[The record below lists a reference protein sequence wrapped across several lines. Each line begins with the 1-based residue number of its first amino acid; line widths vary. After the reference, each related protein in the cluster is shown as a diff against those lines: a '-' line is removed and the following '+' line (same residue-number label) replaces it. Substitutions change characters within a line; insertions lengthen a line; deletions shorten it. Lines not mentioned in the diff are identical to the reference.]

1 MTDAW
6 SAAIE
11 RAFALLDERSLL
23 EETYRFVSVP
33 SPTGHEADFAHAYAT
48 VLEKIG
54 LQVELDDEW
63 PDSPSVIGRW
73 PRTGTGT
80 GTGPVLQFDGHLD
93 AIVVPHA
100 PPTLDIDA
108 GVVRGRGSAD
118 MKGGLAAIAHAV
130 RALIQAEVPLAG
142 GLLVTAH
149 GLHEAPGGDQRT
161 IQSLL
166 RKGVRGDAALVAEL
180 SHDDLPVTA
189 KGMSIFR
196 IQLARDGG
204 VMHEVELD
212 RPERNPL
219 YGVRL
224 LLNGLGAIA
233 SRLAAQSR
241 SRASADYPS
250 AGAESLFVG
259 EVHAGDFYNRVP
271 ISAEVVGTRRYA
283 LPGSKEQVAAE
294 LNELCAEVA
303 EQTGLRPR
311 VALQEVGKP
320 YALDP
325 GEPLIA
331 AVRRGFARAT
341 GGDLPLAG
349 AGAVGNAVDF
359 VAQGVPAVYHG
370 VNQATAHSDDEHV
383 SGADLLR
390 AARVYAASAVEFCGL
405 TERLTERRAEEE
417 PRRGA

>member
-1 MTDAW
+1 VTGDSLTD
-6 SAAIE
+6 AIE
-11 RAFALLDERSLL
+11 RALTFLDERSLL

-33 SPTGHEADFAHAYAT
+33 SPTGQEADFARAYAA

-54 LQVELDDEW
+54 LRVELDEEW

-73 PRTGTGT
+73 PGTGAGT
-80 GTGPVLQFDGHLD
+80 GGGPVLQFDGHLD

-100 PPTLDIDA
+100 PPVLDLEA

-130 RALIQAEVPLAG
+130 RALLEAEVPLAG

-161 IQSLL
+161 IQSVL

-180 SHDDLPVTA
+180 SHDDLPIAA

-212 RPERNPL
+212 RQERNPL

-224 LLNGLGAIA
+224 LLNGLDAMA
-233 SRLAAQSR
+233 SRLAER
-241 SRASADYPS
+241 VHPLVGAD
-250 AGAESLFVG
+250 SLFVG
-259 EVHAGDFYNRVP
+259 ELRGGDFYNRVP
-271 ISAEVVGTRRYA
+271 IAAEVVGTRRYA
-283 LPGSKEQVAAE
+283 LPGSKELVAAE
-294 LNELCAEVA
+294 LEELCAEVTRH
-303 EQTGLRPR
+303 TGLSLR
-311 VALQEVGKP
+311 VELQEVGKP
-320 YALDP
+320 YALDA
-325 GEPLIA
+325 GEPVIA
-331 AVRRGFARAT
+331 AVRRGFRHAT
-341 GGDLPLAG
+341 GGELPLAG

-383 SGADLLR
+383 TGADLLR

-405 TERLTERRAEEE
+405 AEGGQH
-417 PRRGA
+417 RGA

>member
-1 MTDAW
+1 
-6 SAAIE
+6 
-11 RAFALLDERSLL
+11 
-23 EETYRFVSVP
+23 
-33 SPTGHEADFAHAYAT
+33 
-48 VLEKIG
+48 
-54 LQVELDDEW
+54 
-63 PDSPSVIGRW
+63 
-73 PRTGTGT
+73 
-80 GTGPVLQFDGHLD
+80 
-93 AIVVPHA
+93 
-100 PPTLDIDA
+100 
-108 GVVRGRGSAD
+108 
-118 MKGGLAAIAHAV
+118 
-130 RALIQAEVPLAG
+130 
-142 GLLVTAH
+142 
-149 GLHEAPGGDQRT
+149 
-161 IQSLL
+161 
-166 RKGVRGDAALVAEL
+166 
-180 SHDDLPVTA
+180 
-189 KGMSIFR
+189 
-196 IQLARDGG
+196 
-204 VMHEVELD
+204 
-212 RPERNPL
+212 
-219 YGVRL
+219 
-224 LLNGLGAIA
+224 
-233 SRLAAQSR
+233 
-241 SRASADYPS
+241 
-250 AGAESLFVG
+250 
-259 EVHAGDFYNRVP
+259 VP

-283 LPGSKEQVAAE
+283 LPGSKEHVAAE

>member
-1 MTDAW
+1 VTD
-6 SAAIE
+6 SRTGAIE

-33 SPTGHEADFAHAYAT
+33 SPTGQEADFARAYAA

-54 LQVELDDEW
+54 LQVELDEEW

-73 PRTGTGT
+73 PGMGAGTSG
-80 GTGPVLQFDGHLD
+80 GPVLQFDGHLD

-100 PPTLDIDA
+100 PPALDLDA
-108 GVVRGRGSAD
+108 AVVRGRGSAD

-130 RALIQAEVPLAG
+130 RALLQAEVPLAG

-161 IQSLL
+161 IRSLIG
-166 RKGVRGDAALVAEL
+166 KGVRGDAALVAEL
-180 SHDDLPVTA
+180 SHYDLPITA

-196 IQLARDGG
+196 IRLARDGG

-224 LLNGLGAIA
+224 LLNGLDAMA
-233 SRLAAQSR
+233 SRVAGRVHPL
-241 SRASADYPS
+241 

-259 EVHAGDFYNRVP
+259 EVRGGDFYNRVP
-271 ISAEVVGTRRYA
+271 VAAEVVGTRRYA
-283 LPGSKEQVAAE
+283 LPGSRELIAAE
-294 LNELCAEVA
+294 LEELCAEVA
-303 EQTGLRPR
+303 AQTRLSLW
-311 VALQEVGKP
+311 VELQEVGKP
-320 YALDP
+320 YALDA
-325 GEPLIA
+325 GEPVIA

-341 GGDLPLAG
+341 GDELPLAG

-370 VNQATAHSDDEHV
+370 VNQATAHSDDEYV
-383 SGADLLR
+383 SGGDLLR

-405 TERLTERRAEEE
+405 AEGA

>member
-1 MTDAW
+1 MTD
-6 SAAIE
+6 SLTDAIE
-11 RAFALLDERSLL
+11 RAFTHLDEHSLL

-33 SPTGHEADFAHAYAT
+33 SPTGQEADFAHAYAA

-54 LQVELDDEW
+54 LQVELDEEW
-63 PDSPSVIGRW
+63 PDSPTVIGRW
-73 PRTGTGT
+73 PGTGSN
-80 GTGPVLQFDGHLD
+80 GGPVLQFDGHLD
-93 AIVVPHA
+93 AIVVPHV
-100 PPTLDIDA
+100 PPVLDLEA

-130 RALIQAEVPLAG
+130 RALFEAEVPLAG

-161 IQSLL
+161 IQSVL

-180 SHDDLPVTA
+180 SHYDLPIAA

-196 IQLARDGG
+196 IHLARDGG

-212 RPERNPL
+212 RPARNPL

-224 LLNGLGAIA
+224 LLNGLDAMA
-233 SRLAAQSR
+233 SRLVEQVHPLVG
-241 SRASADYPS
+241 AD
-250 AGAESLFVG
+250 SLFVG
-259 EVHAGDFYNRVP
+259 EVRGGDFYNRVP
-271 ISAEVVGTRRYA
+271 TAAEVVGTRRYA

-294 LNELCAEVA
+294 LEELCAEVTR
-303 EQTGLRPR
+303 QTGLSLQ
-311 VALQEVGKP
+311 VELQEVGKP
-320 YALDP
+320 YALDV
-325 GEPLIA
+325 GEPVIA
-331 AVRRGFARAT
+331 AVRRGFWHAT
-341 GGDLPLAG
+341 GGELPLAG

-383 SGADLLR
+383 TGADLLR
-390 AARVYAASAVEFCGL
+390 AARVYTASAVEFCGL
-405 TERLTERRAEEE
+405 AEGKQHGRA
-417 PRRGA
+417 

>member
-1 MTDAW
+1 VTDALL
-6 SAAIE
+6 AAIE
-11 RAFALLDERSLL
+11 RAFTLLDERSLL

-33 SPTGHEADFAHAYAT
+33 SPTGQEADFAHAYAT

-54 LQVELDDEW
+54 LRVELDEEW

-73 PRTGTGT
+73 PGAGA
-80 GTGPVLQFDGHLD
+80 GPVLQFDGHLD

-100 PPTLDIDA
+100 PPTLDADA

-118 MKGGLAAIAHAV
+118 MKGGLAAIAHAA

-196 IQLARDGG
+196 IKLARDGG

-224 LLNGLGAIA
+224 LLNGLDAMA
-233 SRLAAQSR
+233 SRLAAR
-241 SRASADYPS
+241 THPLT
-250 AGAESLFVG
+250 GAESLFVG
-259 EVHAGDFYNRVP
+259 EVRGGDFYNRVP
-271 ISAEVVGTRRYA
+271 IRAEVVGTRRYA
-283 LPGSKEQVAAE
+283 LPGSKELVAAE

-303 EQTGLRPR
+303 RQTGLS
-311 VALQEVGKP
+311 VHVELQEVGKP
-320 YALDP
+320 YALDT
-325 GEPLIA
+325 GEPVIA

-405 TERLTERRAEEE
+405 AEGE
-417 PRRGA
+417 PRDGA

>member
-1 MTDAW
+1 VTDSLTDA
-6 SAAIE
+6 ID

-33 SPTGHEADFAHAYAT
+33 SPTGQEADFACAYAT
-48 VLEKIG
+48 VLEKTG
-54 LQVELDDEW
+54 LRVELDEEW

-73 PRTGTGT
+73 TGAGTGANS
-80 GTGPVLQFDGHLD
+80 GPVLQLDGHLD

-100 PPTLDIDA
+100 PPVLDLEA
-108 GVVRGRGSAD
+108 GEVRGRGSAD
-118 MKGGLAAIAHAV
+118 MKGALAAIAHAV
-130 RALIQAEVPLAG
+130 RALLAAEVPLAG

-161 IQSLL
+161 LRSVL

-180 SHDDLPVTA
+180 SHYDLPIAA

-196 IQLARDGG
+196 IQIARDGG

-219 YGVRL
+219 YGLRL
-224 LLNGLGAIA
+224 LLNGLDAMA
-233 SRLAAQSR
+233 SRLAGRVHSL
-241 SRASADYPS
+241 

-259 EVHAGDFYNRVP
+259 EVRGGDFYNRVP
-271 ISAEVVGTRRYA
+271 IQAEVVGTRRYA
-283 LPGSKEQVAAE
+283 LPGSKELVAAE
-294 LNELCAEVA
+294 LEELCAEVTTH
-303 EQTGLRPR
+303 TGLSLR
-311 VALQEVGKP
+311 AELQEVGEP
-320 YALDP
+320 YLLDV
-325 GEPLIA
+325 GEPVIA
-331 AVRRGFARAT
+331 AVRRGFWHAT
-341 GGDLPLAG
+341 KGELPLAG

-405 TERLTERRAEEE
+405 AEGGQH
-417 PRRGA
+417 RGA

>member
-1 MTDAW
+1 MTD
-6 SAAIE
+6 SRTDAIE
-11 RAFALLDERSLL
+11 RAFTLLDERSLL

-33 SPTGHEADFAHAYAT
+33 SPTGQEAAFAHAYAT

-54 LQVELDDEW
+54 LQVELDEEW

-73 PRTGTGT
+73 PGTGT
-80 GTGPVLQFDGHLD
+80 ETNGGPVLQFDGHLD

-100 PPTLDIDA
+100 PPVLDLEA

-118 MKGGLAAIAHAV
+118 MKGGLAAIARAV
-130 RALIQAEVPLAG
+130 RVLLQAEVPLAG

-161 IQSLL
+161 LRSIL

-180 SHDDLPVTA
+180 SHYDLPITA

-219 YGVRL
+219 YGLRL
-224 LLNGLGAIA
+224 LLNGLDAMA
-233 SRLAAQSR
+233 SRLAER
-241 SRASADYPS
+241 VHPLV
-250 AGAESLFVG
+250 GAESLFVG
-259 EVHAGDFYNRVP
+259 EVRGGDFYNRVP
-271 ISAEVVGTRRYA
+271 IEAEVVGTRRYA
-283 LPGSKEQVAAE
+283 LPGSKELVAAE
-294 LNELCAEVA
+294 LEELCAEVTKD
-303 EQTGLRPR
+303 TGLSLR
-311 VALQEVGKP
+311 VELQEVGKP
-320 YALDP
+320 YILDV
-325 GEPLIA
+325 GEPVIA
-331 AVRRGFARAT
+331 AVRRGFWHAT
-341 GGDLPLAG
+341 GGELPLAG

-405 TERLTERRAEEE
+405 AEGGQH
-417 PRRGA
+417 RGA

>member
-1 MTDAW
+1 MTDDCLTD
-6 SAAIE
+6 AIE
-11 RAFALLDERSLL
+11 RALTLLDERSLL

-33 SPTGHEADFAHAYAT
+33 SPTGQEADFAHAYAA

-54 LQVELDDEW
+54 LQVELDEEW

-73 PRTGTGT
+73 PGTGAGT
-80 GTGPVLQFDGHLD
+80 GGGPVLQFDGHLD

-100 PPTLDIDA
+100 PPVLDLEA

-130 RALIQAEVPLAG
+130 HALLEAEVPLAG

-161 IQSLL
+161 IQSVL

-180 SHDDLPVTA
+180 SHDDLPIAA

-196 IQLARDGG
+196 IRLARDGG

-212 RPERNPL
+212 RLERNPL

-224 LLNGLGAIA
+224 LLNGLDAMA
-233 SRLAAQSR
+233 SRLAER
-241 SRASADYPS
+241 VHPLVGAD
-250 AGAESLFVG
+250 SLFVG
-259 EVHAGDFYNRVP
+259 ELRGGDFYNRVP
-271 ISAEVVGTRRYA
+271 IAAEVVGTRRYA
-283 LPGSKEQVAAE
+283 LPGSKELIAAE
-294 LNELCAEVA
+294 LEELCAEVTR
-303 EQTGLRPR
+303 QTGLSLR
-311 VALQEVGKP
+311 VELQEVGKP
-320 YALDP
+320 YALDA
-325 GEPLIA
+325 GEPVIA
-331 AVRRGFARAT
+331 AVRRGFWHAT
-341 GGDLPLAG
+341 GGELPLAA

-383 SGADLLR
+383 TGADLLR

-405 TERLTERRAEEE
+405 AEGGQ
-417 PRRGA
+417 RGGA

>member
-1 MTDAW
+1 MTGD
-6 SAAIE
+6 SLTDAIE
-11 RAFALLDERSLL
+11 RALTFLDERSLL

-33 SPTGHEADFAHAYAT
+33 SPTGQEADFARAYAA

-54 LQVELDDEW
+54 LRVELDEEW

-73 PRTGTGT
+73 PGTGAGT
-80 GTGPVLQFDGHLD
+80 GGGPVLQFDGHLD

-100 PPTLDIDA
+100 PPVLDLEA

-130 RALIQAEVPLAG
+130 RALLEAEVPLAG

-161 IQSLL
+161 IQSVL

-180 SHDDLPVTA
+180 SHDDLPIAA

-212 RPERNPL
+212 RQERNPL

-224 LLNGLGAIA
+224 LLNGLDAMA
-233 SRLAAQSR
+233 SRLAER
-241 SRASADYPS
+241 VHPLVGAD
-250 AGAESLFVG
+250 SLFVG
-259 EVHAGDFYNRVP
+259 ELRGGDFYNRVP
-271 ISAEVVGTRRYA
+271 IAAEVVGTRRYA
-283 LPGSKEQVAAE
+283 LPGSKELVAAE
-294 LNELCAEVA
+294 LEELCAEVTRH
-303 EQTGLRPR
+303 TGLSLR
-311 VALQEVGKP
+311 VELQEVGKP
-320 YALDP
+320 YVLDA
-325 GEPLIA
+325 GEPVIA
-331 AVRRGFARAT
+331 AVRRGFRHAT
-341 GGDLPLAG
+341 GGELPLAG

-383 SGADLLR
+383 TGADLLR

-405 TERLTERRAEEE
+405 AEGGQHG
-417 PRRGA
+417 GA

>member
-1 MTDAW
+1 MTPAKTV
-6 SAAIE
+6 AIE

-23 EETYRFVSVP
+23 EETYQFACVP
-33 SPTGHEADFAHAYAT
+33 SPTGQEAGFARAYAT

-54 LQVELDDEW
+54 LQVELDEEW

-73 PRTGTGT
+73 PASQG
-80 GTGPVLQFDGHLD
+80 GPVLQFDGHLD

-100 PPTLDIDA
+100 PPVLDAAA
-108 GVVRGRGSAD
+108 GIVRGRGTAD

-130 RALIQAEVPLAG
+130 RALVQAEIPLAG

-180 SHDDLPVTA
+180 SLDDLPVAA

-196 IQLARDGG
+196 IQLDRDGQ
-204 VMHEVELD
+204 VIHEVELD

-219 YGVRL
+219 HGVRL
-224 LLNGLGAIA
+224 LLNGLDDMAGV
-233 SRLAAQSR
+233 AAKR
-241 SRASADYPS
+241 SHPL

-259 EVHAGDFYNRVP
+259 EVRGGDFYNRVP
-271 ISAEVVGTRRYA
+271 VSAEVVGTRRYVP
-283 LPGSKEQVAAE
+283 PGSKEKIAAEFDDLCATVAA
-294 LNELCAEVA
+294 
-303 EQTGLRPR
+303 QTGLRVR
-311 VALQEVGKP
+311 VGLQEVGKP
-320 YALDP
+320 YALDA
-325 GEPLIA
+325 GEPVIA

-341 GGDLPLAG
+341 GRELPLGSA
-349 AGAVGNAVDF
+349 AAVGNATDF
-359 VAQGVPAVYHG
+359 VAQGIPAVYHG

-405 TERLTERRAEEE
+405 AERKAG
-417 PRRGA
+417 RGA